1 MIVQEYN
8 LFPTAITVIKGF
20 LTIPQSHGI
29 QDFILSRKIDTQTS
43 HSALKGN
50 INTTFDTDIVDI
62 LPYIESSVPGC
73 ERVVKALDIHIKNY
87 ADRTGYWYGE
97 YRLHSWYTIQQKYS
111 ILSRHPHPG
120 ACFSGVMFINVDK
133 DSSPLVF
140 DTPNPYTIYDNYNK
154 LTEFVHSNYT
164 IIPEVGDLVIFPSWL
179 YHGSGDKFN
188 MTDNRTIISFNV
200 SNKF

>member
-8 LFPTAITVIKGF
+8 LFPTAITIVKEF
-20 LTIPQSHGI
+20 LNTQQCIGI
-29 QDFILSRKIDTQTS
+29 QDFILSHKIDTHSS

-50 INTTFDTDIVDI
+50 INTTFDTETMDVF
-62 LPYIESSVPGC
+62 PYIEKNVSECNSIVERLSV
-73 ERVVKALDIHIKNY
+73 HINTY
-87 ADRTGYWYGE
+87 ANRTGYGYGN
-97 YRLHSWYTIQQKYS
+97 YRLHSWYTVQQKYS

-120 ACFSGVMFINVDK
+120 ACFSGVVFINVDK

-140 DTPNPYTIYDNYNK
+140 DTPNPYTIYENYSK

-164 IIPEVGDLVIFPSWL
+164 IVPEIGDLVIFPSWL